1 MIFQDPYASL
11 NPRLPAVELI
21 TEPMEIHDP
30 GAGRQ
35 QRRDRAVELLERVG
49 LKAEHLTRY
58 PHQFSGGQRQRLSI
72 ARALCLNPQIIIADE
87 PVSALDVSIQAQVVE
102 LLRQL
107 QVDLGL
113 SYVFISH
120 DMGVVEQ
127 VSHRVAVMYLGQVV
141 EVGPA
146 AAVLRDPRHSYT
158 RRLLAAVPI
167 PDPQRRSERRLVGST
182 EIPSP
187 MRPVGDPPQ
196 TPPLTPVGMGH
207 FVQAS

>member
-1 MIFQDPYASL
+1 
-11 NPRLPAVELI
+11 
-21 TEPMEIHDP
+21 MEIHDP